1 MKRSVLGFALGL
13 VFSMNTAWAAK
24 VGSPA
29 PDFTGTSTKGE
40 KISLSN
46 YKGKYVVLEWHNK
59 DCPYVRAHYDSG
71 SMQKLQKE
79 WMDKGVVWL
88 VVNSSAK
95 GKQGAVD
102 AQVAEEQMKKDGSSP
117 TAYILDSD
125 GSIGKLYGAQTTPH
139 MYVIDPNGTLI
150 YNGAI
155 DDKVTTDKDE
165 VLKSNNYVAAALT
178 EAMAGKPVSK
188 PTSRPYG
195 CTVKY

>member
-1 MKRSVLGFALGL
+1 MRKHILGFAIGMTL
-13 VFSMNTAWAAK
+13 SMSAAWAAK

-29 PDFTGTSTKGE
+29 PDFTGTSSKGE
-40 KISLSN
+40 KISLADF
-46 YKGKYVVLEWHNK
+46 KGKYVVLEWHNK

-71 SMQKLQKE
+71 AMQKVQKE
-79 WMDKGVVWL
+79 WMSKGVVWL
-88 VVNSSAK
+88 VVNSNAK

-102 AQVAEEQMKKDGSSP
+102 GKGAEEQLKKDGSTP
-117 TAYILDSD
+117 TAYILDED
-125 GSIGKLYGAQTTPH
+125 GKIGKLYGAQTTPH
-139 MYVIDPNGTLI
+139 MYVIDPKGTLI

-155 DDKVTTDKDE
+155 DDKVTSDKNE
-165 VLKSNNYVAAALT
+165 VLKSNNYVTAALN